1 MQARDVMTTEVE
13 TVTPDDEVSE
23 VLTQMARAD
32 FDGFP
37 VVDEDGVVVGIV
49 TQTDLVDLFQPSDRV
64 LWIPIGLPPFTETV
78 TYPVDFSWDD
88 LDLGIDLAKASGRPI
103 SEVMTSEVVTA
114 RPDDGLDHLLD
125 LLTDKER
132 DINRVPIVE
141 DDGRLAGIVAR
152 QDLLRA
158 LRTERRRSDQ
168 P

>member
-1 MQARDVMTTEVE
+1 MQAHDVMTTEVE

-23 VLTQMARAD
+23 VLTRMARAD

-37 VVDEDGVVVGIV
+37 VVDENGTVVGIV

-64 LWIPIGLPPFTETV
+64 VWIPVGLPPFTETV
-78 TYPVDFSWDD
+78 TYPVDFSWND
-88 LDLGIDLAKASGRPI
+88 LDVGIDLAKAAGRPI
-103 SEVMTSEVVTA
+103 SEVMTSDVVTV
-114 RPDDGLDHLLD
+114 RPTDDLDHLLN
-125 LLTDKER
+125 LLSDEER
-132 DINRVPIVE
+132 DINRVPVVE

-158 LRTERRRSDQ
+158 LRTERRRSER

>member
-88 LDLGIDLAKASGRPI
+88 LDLGIDLTKASGRPI